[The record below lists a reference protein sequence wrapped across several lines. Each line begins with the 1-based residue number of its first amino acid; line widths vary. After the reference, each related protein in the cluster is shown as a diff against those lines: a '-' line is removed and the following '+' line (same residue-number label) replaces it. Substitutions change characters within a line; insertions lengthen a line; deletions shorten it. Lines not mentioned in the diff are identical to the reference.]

1 MNILIWYI
9 IMMKS
14 EIGYMLAQYLI
25 NLWSEIISINSKELQ
40 ILRSKLDLTVLG
52 MLLH

>member
-25 NLWSEIISINSKELQ
+25 KLWSEIISINSKELQ
-40 ILRSKLDLTVLG
+40 VLSSKLNLTVLC
-52 MLLH
+52 MHLH